1 MSEQDQG
8 HYEPEQVNDQYNAEQ
23 IQLLEG
29 LEPVRRRPDMFIG
42 GTDTKGLHH
51 LVEEVIANSVD
62 EALAGHCTHIDVI
75 LHADGS
81 ISGTDDG
88 RGIPVD
94 THLGTGLP
102 GVTLAM
108 TRLHAGGK
116 FGGGG
121 YKVSGGLHGVGVSCV
136 NALSVRLEVT
146 IRRGGKVW
154 REAYER
160 GDVIEPLKVIG
171 EASDTGTTVRF
182 WPDPDIFPK
191 TTFNYE
197 HISLRLRELAYLNPT
212 VHFSI
217 EREGADQKDVYH
229 YSGGIAAFVE
239 YLNQNK
245 DPLHKAIY
253 FHRERDGID
262 IEVAM
267 QYNEGYQENI
277 LSFANNIHTT
287 EGGTHLSGFK
297 SALTRVINDYA
308 RKSGAL
314 KEKEPNL
321 TGDDTREGL
330 TSVISVKLPNPAFES
345 QTKIRLTNAE
355 VDGLTNSI
363 VQEGLKE
370 FLEEN
375 PTTARRIVDKS
386 SLAARAREAA
396 RKAMENVKRQS
407 ALDNGKLPG
416 KLADCQETD
425 PSRCELF
432 IVEGDSAGGSA
443 KQGRDRKYQA
453 ILPLRGK
460 PLNVEK
466 QRLERAL
473 DNLEIKSLIT
483 VLGTGIHG
491 VSLPGQNGRNGSR
504 NGAGHASENGNG
516 NGNGAVAVAELPLDD
531 DDDDGESNSLFDLN
545 KLRYH
550 RIIIMT
556 DADKDGGHIR
566 TLLLT
571 FFFRYLRPLIE
582 KGHLFIAQPPLYG
595 IHVGKNIRYAFSEE
609 KRDDLLKSLGRA
621 RYRIQRFKGLGEMNA
636 EQLAET
642 TMNMDS
648 RTLASVTM
656 DDAAAADRMFSVLMG
671 DKVAPRKA
679 VIEQYARSVRNLD
692 V

>member
-1 MSEQDQG
+1 MEQ
-8 HYEPEQVNDQYNAEQ
+8 QVQAQYNAEQ
-23 IQLLEG
+23 IQVLEG
-29 LEPVRRRPDMFIG
+29 LEPVRRRPDMYIG
-42 GTDTKGLHH
+42 GTDSRGLHH
-51 LVEEVIANSVD
+51 LVEEVVANSVD
-62 EALAGHCTHIDVI
+62 EALAGHCTQIDVVI
-75 LHADGS
+75 HADGS
-81 ISGTDDG
+81 LSGTDNG

-116 FGGGG
+116 FGSGG

-136 NALSVRLEVT
+136 NALSERLEVT
-146 IRRGGKVW
+146 IRRSGKVW
-154 REAYER
+154 REVYER
-160 GDVIEPLKVIG
+160 GDVIEPLAPIAAAK
-171 EASDTGTTVRF
+171 DTGTTVHF
-182 WPDPDIFPK
+182 WPDPQIFPK
-191 TTFNYE
+191 TVFSYE
-197 HISLRLRELAYLNPT
+197 LITARIRELAYLNPAVT
-212 VHFSI
+212 FTILHEESGRRDEF
-217 EREGADQKDVYH
+217 H
-229 YSGGIAAFVE
+229 YAGGIAAFVN
-239 YLNQNK
+239 YLNENK
-245 DPLHKAIY
+245 DALHKVIH
-253 FHRERDGID
+253 FRRERDGADVEI
-262 IEVAM
+262 AM
-267 QYNEGYQENI
+267 QYNQGYSENI

-297 SALTRVINDYA
+297 TALTRVVNDYA
-308 RKSGAL
+308 RRSGTL
-314 KEKEPNL
+314 KEKEPNFS
-321 TGDDTREGL
+321 GDDTREGL
-330 TSVISVKLPNPAFES
+330 TCVISVKLPNPAFES

-355 VDGLTNSI
+355 LDGLTNSI

-375 PTTARRIVDKS
+375 PTTARRIMDKA

-396 RKAMENVKRQS
+396 RKAIDTVKRQS

-443 KQGRDRKYQA
+443 KQGRDRRFQA

-466 QRLERAL
+466 QRLDKAL
-473 DNLEIKSLIT
+473 DNEEIKSLIT

-491 VSLPGQNGRNGSR
+491 VSAS
-504 NGAGHASENGNG
+504 GHALDSGRGNGHGKNGNG
-516 NGNGAVAVAELPLDD
+516 KNGNGKNGSAAPLLVEDD
-531 DDDDGESNSLFDLN
+531 FEESDGESDSLFDLK

-582 KGHLFIAQPPLYG
+582 EGHLYIAQPPLFG
-595 IHVGKNIRYAFSEE
+595 VHQGKKIHYVHSEE
-609 KRDDLLKSLGRA
+609 GLQQTLKSLGRA
-621 RYRIQRFKGLGEMNA
+621 RARIQRFKGLGEMNA
-636 EQLAET
+636 DQLAET

-648 RTLASVTM
+648 RTLASVALE
-656 DDAAAADRMFSVLMG
+656 DAAAADHMFTVLMG
-671 DKVAPRKA
+671 DKVAPRKE

>member
-1 MSEQDQG
+1 MKGWIEICAGLEEGSKLSMV
-8 HYEPEQVNDQYNAEQ
+8 EQVQDAYNAEQ
-23 IQLLEG
+23 IQVLEG
-29 LEPVRRRPDMFIG
+29 LEPVRRRPDMYIG
-42 GTDTKGLHH
+42 GTDSRGLHH
-51 LVEEVIANSVD
+51 LVEEVVANSVD
-62 EALAGHCTHIDVI
+62 EALAGHGHRIEVKI
-75 LHADGS
+75 HEDGS
-81 ISGTDDG
+81 LSVRDEA
-88 RGIPVD
+88 RGFPVD
-94 THLGTGLP
+94 MHLGMGLP
-102 GVTLAM
+102 GVTVAM

-116 FGGGG
+116 FGSGG

-136 NALSVRLEVT
+136 NALSERLEVT
-146 IRRGGKVW
+146 IRRSGKVW
-154 REAYER
+154 KEVYCR
-160 GDVIEPLKVIG
+160 GEVIEPLNAIG
-171 EASDTGTTVRF
+171 KATDTGSTVQF
-182 WPDPDIFPK
+182 WPDPQIFPK
-191 TTFNYE
+191 TVFNYDL
-197 HISLRLRELAYLNPT
+197 ITQRLRELAYLNPEVCFT
-212 VHFSI
+212 M
-217 EREGADQKDVYH
+217 EKPDADRRDEFH
-229 YSGGIAAFVE
+229 YKGGIAAFVQ
-239 YLNQNK
+239 YLNENK
-245 DPLHKAIY
+245 DPLHKPIY

-267 QYNEGYQENI
+267 QYNEGYAENV
-277 LSFANNIHTT
+277 LSFANNIHTS

-297 SALTRVINDYA
+297 TALTRVINDYA
-308 RKSGAL
+308 RKCGAL
-314 KEKEPNL
+314 KEKESNFS
-321 TGDDTREGL
+321 GDDAREGL
-330 TSVISVKLPNPAFES
+330 TAVISVKLPNPAFES

-375 PTTARRIVDKS
+375 PSTGRRIVDKA
-386 SLAARAREAA
+386 SLSARAGEAA
-396 RKAMENVKRQS
+396 RKAMDTVKRQS

-425 PSRCELF
+425 PSRSELF

-466 QRLERAL
+466 QRLDKAL
-473 DNLEIKSLIT
+473 DNEEIKSLIT

-491 VSLPGQNGRNGSR
+491 VSM
-504 NGAGHASENGNG
+504 
-516 NGNGAVAVAELPLDD
+516 NGNGATRSNGKSGGGNGSPTLDLDAEEETDA
-531 DDDDGESNSLFDLN
+531 ESNSLFDLK

-582 KGHLFIAQPPLYG
+582 QGHLYIAQPPLYM
-595 IHVGKNIRYAFSEE
+595 VQQGKNHFYAYS
-609 KRDDLLKSLGRA
+609 DDQLDKTLKGLGRA
-621 RYRIQRFKGLGEMNA
+621 KVRLQRFKGLGEMNA
-636 EQLAET
+636 EQLATT
-642 TMNMDS
+642 TMNIES

-656 DDAAAADRMFSVLMG
+656 DDAAKADHMFTVLMG

>member
-1 MSEQDQG
+1 MADQVQG
-8 HYEPEQVNDQYNAEQ
+8 QYDAEQ
-23 IQLLEG
+23 IQVLEG
-29 LEPVRRRPDMFIG
+29 LEPVRRRPDMYIG
-42 GTDTKGLHH
+42 GTDTRGLHH
-51 LVEEVIANSVD
+51 LVEEVVANSVD
-62 EALAGHCTHIDVI
+62 EALAGHCTHIDALI
-75 LHADGS
+75 HADGS
-81 ISGTDDG
+81 ISVTDDG

-94 THLGTGLP
+94 LNATFGLP

-116 FGGGG
+116 FGSGG

-146 IRRGGKVW
+146 VKRSGQIW

-160 GDVIEPLKVIG
+160 GDVIEPLSAIG
-171 EASDTGTTVRF
+171 DAEGTGTKVQF
-182 WPDPDIFPK
+182 WPDPQIFPK
-191 TTFNYE
+191 TTFNPE
-197 HISLRLRELAYLNPT
+197 TILARLRQLAYLNPRVT
-212 VHFSI
+212 FTLENAQTGDKESL
-217 EREGADQKDVYH
+217 H
-229 YSGGIAAFVE
+229 YAGGISAYVQ
-239 YLNQNK
+239 YLNESK
-245 DPLHKAIY
+245 DPLHKVIY
-253 FHRERDGID
+253 FQRERDGID

-267 QYNEGYQENI
+267 QYNEGYAENI
-277 LSFANNIHTT
+277 LSFANNIHTP
-287 EGGTHLSGFK
+287 EGGTHLSGLK
-297 SALTRVINDYA
+297 TALTRVINDYA
-308 RKSGAL
+308 RKNGAL
-314 KEKEPNL
+314 KEKDPNL
-321 TGDDTREGL
+321 TGDDVREGL
-330 TSVISVKLPNPAFES
+330 TCVISIKHPNPAFES
-345 QTKIRLTNAE
+345 QTKIRLVNAE

-363 VQEGLKE
+363 VQEGLKQY
-370 FLEEN
+370 LEEN
-375 PTTARRIVDKS
+375 PATGRRIIDKA

-396 RKAMENVKRQS
+396 RKAMDTVKRQS

-416 KLADCQETD
+416 KLSDCQETD

-443 KQGRDRKYQA
+443 KQGRDRKFQA

-466 QRLERAL
+466 QRLDKAL
-473 DNLEIKSLIT
+473 DNEEIKSLIT

-491 VSLPGQNGRNGSR
+491 VSAMNMGGSNGRSPKPG
-504 NGAGHASENGNG
+504 GNG
-516 NGNGAVAVAELPLDD
+516 TPTLDLEED
-531 DDDDGESNSLFDLN
+531 EENDEESNSLFDLK

-571 FFFRYLRPLIE
+571 FFFRYLRPLIVH
-582 KGHLFIAQPPLYG
+582 GHLYIAQPPLYG
-595 IHVGKNIRYAFSEE
+595 VLQGKNMFYAYSEDQLE
-609 KRDDLLKSLGRA
+609 KTVKSLGSKKH
-621 RYRIQRFKGLGEMNA
+621 RIQRFKGLGEMNA
-636 EQLAET
+636 DQLAVT

-656 DDAAAADRMFSVLMG
+656 DDAASADHLFSVLMG

>member
-1 MSEQDQG
+1 MKGWIEICAGLEEGSKLSMV
-8 HYEPEQVNDQYNAEQ
+8 EQVQDAYNAEQ
-23 IQLLEG
+23 IQVLEG
-29 LEPVRRRPDMFIG
+29 LEPVRRRPDMYIG
-42 GTDTKGLHH
+42 GTDSRGLHH
-51 LVEEVIANSVD
+51 LVEEVVANSVD
-62 EALAGHCTHIDVI
+62 EALAGHGHRIEVKI
-75 LHADGS
+75 HEDGS
-81 ISGTDDG
+81 LSVRDEA
-88 RGIPVD
+88 RGFPVD
-94 THLGTGLP
+94 MHLGMGLP
-102 GVTLAM
+102 GVTVAM

-116 FGGGG
+116 FGSGG

-136 NALSVRLEVT
+136 NALSERLEVT
-146 IRRGGKVW
+146 IRRSGKVW
-154 REAYER
+154 KEVYCR
-160 GDVIEPLKVIG
+160 GEVIEPLNAIG
-171 EASDTGTTVRF
+171 KATDTGSTVQF
-182 WPDPDIFPK
+182 WPDPQIFPK
-191 TTFNYE
+191 TVFNYDL
-197 HISLRLRELAYLNPT
+197 ITQRLRELAYLNPEVCFT
-212 VHFSI
+212 M
-217 EREGADQKDVYH
+217 EKPDADRRDEFH
-229 YSGGIAAFVE
+229 YKGGIAAFVQ
-239 YLNQNK
+239 YLNENK
-245 DPLHKAIY
+245 DPLHKPIY

-267 QYNEGYQENI
+267 QYNEGYAENV
-277 LSFANNIHTT
+277 LSFANNIHTS

-297 SALTRVINDYA
+297 TALTRVINDYA
-308 RKSGAL
+308 RKCGAL
-314 KEKEPNL
+314 KEKESNFS
-321 TGDDTREGL
+321 GDDAREGL
-330 TSVISVKLPNPAFES
+330 TAVISVKLPNPAFES

-375 PTTARRIVDKS
+375 PSTGRRIVDKA
-386 SLAARAREAA
+386 SLSARAREAA
-396 RKAMENVKRQS
+396 RKAMDTVKRQS

-425 PSRCELF
+425 PSRSELF

-466 QRLERAL
+466 QRLDKAL
-473 DNLEIKSLIT
+473 DNEEIKSLIT

-491 VSLPGQNGRNGSR
+491 VSM
-504 NGAGHASENGNG
+504 
-516 NGNGAVAVAELPLDD
+516 NGNGATRSNGKSGGGNGSPTLDLDAEEETDA
-531 DDDDGESNSLFDLN
+531 ESNSLFDLK

-582 KGHLFIAQPPLYG
+582 QGHLYIAQPPLYM
-595 IHVGKNIRYAFSEE
+595 VQQGKNHFYAYS
-609 KRDDLLKSLGRA
+609 DDQLDKTLKGLGRA
-621 RYRIQRFKGLGEMNA
+621 KVRLQRFKGLGEMNA
-636 EQLAET
+636 EQLATT
-642 TMNMDS
+642 TMNIES

-656 DDAAAADRMFSVLMG
+656 DDAAKADHMFTVLMG